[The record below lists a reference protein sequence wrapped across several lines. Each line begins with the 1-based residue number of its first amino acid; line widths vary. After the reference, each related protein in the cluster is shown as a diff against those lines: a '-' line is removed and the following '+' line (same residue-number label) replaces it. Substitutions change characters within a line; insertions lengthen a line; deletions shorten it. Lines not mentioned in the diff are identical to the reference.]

1 MTTVARPAPQRPLRN
16 TPTALLYVGLP
27 AYLGVVGFEVRDLLD
42 SHASLAA
49 GAGIAGMV
57 VFTAAFFWL
66 TFAFIPHSTQRTR
79 AVLIVLMGVIAVGL
93 ALLGLTTA
101 VFGAAVAAMA
111 GESLP
116 PRQSIPVILGES
128 ALVTASALANDFD
141 GPEILSQ
148 AIIVLVV
155 GLFTFGVRRLAEANR
170 ELMEAR
176 EEVARL
182 AVLDERVR
190 FARDLHDLLGHSLTV
205 IRAKSELASRLAPV
219 DVTKAVQ
226 EMNEVER
233 VAREALAEVRETVT
247 GYRRPSVATE
257 ITNARTALDAA
268 HIAADV
274 HVDVIDVPPA
284 IDETLAWVLREMVT
298 NVVRHSGAAS
308 CRIDV
313 SADEGAF
320 VLAVTDDGRGA
331 NGAMGNGLDGA
342 RERLALVNGTLDVD
356 SDGGPG
362 FRARASVPRTR

>member
-1 MTTVARPAPQRPLRN
+1 MGVMTVA
-16 TPTALLYVGLP
+16 
-27 AYLGVVGFEVRDLLD
+27 
-42 SHASLAA
+42 
-49 GAGIAGMV
+49 
-57 VFTAAFFWL
+57 
-66 TFAFIPHSTQRTR
+66 
-79 AVLIVLMGVIAVGL
+79 L
-93 ALLGLTTA
+93 ALLGVTTA
-101 VFGAAVAAMA
+101 VFGAALAAMT

-116 PRQSIPVILGES
+116 PRRSIPVIVGAS
-128 ALVTASALANDFD
+128 AVVTASGVAAGFD
-141 GPEILSQ
+141 GPDVLTS
-148 AIIVLVV
+148 AIVVFVV
-155 GLFTFGVRRLAEANR
+155 GFFTFGARRLGEAHQQ
-170 ELMEAR
+170 LLEAR
-176 EEVARL
+176 EEVGRL

-205 IRAKSELASRLAPV
+205 IRAKSELATRLAPT

-247 GYRRPSVATE
+247 GYRRPTVATE

-274 HVDVIDVPPA
+274 HVDVVDVPPK

-313 SADEGAF
+313 STDDSAF

-331 NGAMGNGLDGA
+331 NGAIGNGLAGA

-356 SDGGPG
+356 SEDGPG
-362 FRARASVPRTR
+362 FRARACVPKPQ